1 MSYRELLKLLLGK
14 NLPKNLNKN
23 RQLKM
28 MKFESFYHLGLAL
41 QNLGKHDQ
49 AVKAYTNATDQLDI
63 RKVIFIFFERI
74 VNKVFIRTFPEKL

>member
-1 MSYRELLKLLLGK
+1 MNYRELLKLLLGK

-23 RQLKM
+23 RQLRM

-49 AVKAYTNATDQLDI
+49 AVKAYTNATDQLDL
-63 RKVIFIFFERI
+63 RKVCIILSIF
-74 VNKVFIRTFPEKL
+74 

>member
-1 MSYRELLKLLLGK
+1 MNYRELLKLLLGK

-28 MKFESFYHLGLAL
+28 MKFESFYHLGLAF

-49 AVKAYTNATDQLDI
+49 AVKAYTNATDQLDM
-63 RKVIFIFFERI
+63 RKVYQIYTLFTFFHISLKLKI
-74 VNKVFIRTFPEKL
+74 VVC